1 MKGKE
6 LENYIVKWLKDYN
19 DENSLSGFVIGVSG
33 GIDSSVVST
42 LCAKTG
48 YPVLVIS
55 MPINTKEG
63 DESLSDK
70 HINFLKEK
78 FDNVE
83 SLTIDL
89 TSTYNTMRN
98 VLDIDSYRT
107 SKEGVNVDLSLA
119 NTQSRLRM
127 VTLYSYANTKGY
139 IVCGTGN
146 KVEDFGI
153 GFFTKGGD
161 GMVDVSPIGD
171 LMKSEVYK
179 LGEHL
184 GIIDEII
191 NTEPTDGLWEGSPTD
206 EDQIGASYDELEW
219 AMKWTDMFDYGERIE
234 LLLEIRRD
242 NLTDRQSEVLDIY
255 INRHKQNKHKVKLPP
270 VCEIPRSQMR
280 AK

>member
-1 MKGKE
+1 
-6 LENYIVKWLKDYN
+6 V
-19 DENSLSGFVIGVSG
+19 
-33 GIDSSVVST
+33 
-42 LCAKTG
+42 
-48 YPVLVIS
+48 
-55 MPINTKEG
+55 
-63 DESLSDK
+63 SLSDK

-206 EDQIGASYDELEW
+206 EDQIGATYDELEW
-219 AMKWTDMFDYGERIE
+219 AMTFQGDKSKLSERQKEVIE
-234 LLLEIRRD
+234 IYD
-242 NLTDRQSEVLDIY
+242 NFHSVNL
-255 INRHKQNKHKVKLPP
+255 HKMKSIP
-270 VCEIPRSQMR
+270 VCTIPEEIKTS
-280 AK
+280 